1 MNAFYKVHV
10 NLPFGI
16 TITVLFCFLID
27 YRLPFF
33 IYREFRDKIQVR
45 L

>member
-1 MNAFYKVHV
+1 MNAFYKVHGV

-33 IYREFRDKIQVR
+33 YLEGI
-45 L
+45 